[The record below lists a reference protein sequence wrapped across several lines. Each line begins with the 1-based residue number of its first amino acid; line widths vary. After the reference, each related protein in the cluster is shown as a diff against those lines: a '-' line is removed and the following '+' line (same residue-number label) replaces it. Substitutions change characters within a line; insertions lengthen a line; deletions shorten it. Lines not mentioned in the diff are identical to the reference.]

1 MTDKHCLIYETLGKV
16 SNLKVMEGAS
26 DGLMRLEGVFG
37 VCGVKNQNNRVYD
50 KDNYRQMV
58 ESLQQVIKETGCP
71 GELEHPNSMNINL
84 ENVSHKIESI
94 QMNEDGTITGTIVLL
109 NTPKGQI
116 AQAIVEGGLPLFISS
131 RGAGTITNEGR
142 VTLSTIKTYD
152 LVGTPGFSQ
161 AKLNLKKNQT
171 LECLNESLED
181 GNVMYA
187 IIDEGNDAD
196 DLLGGSDDD
205 SDEKK
210 DKKEKKEKKDDSG
223 NSDSDDLLGGGDD
236 DDDSDDSDDKKDD
249 SDEKK
254 NDNSDDDSKDS
265 KEDDDK
271 KDSKKEKKE
280 SDKKDNKN
288 TDKEDIDMKDLKA
301 AIDSLT
307 DKVTSLEAQL
317 HVAQESLDETKSS
330 IPTVNYEAIEK
341 WVKEEFADSF
351 KENLLSEVKA
361 EALAE
366 EAVVDLIEA
375 KVNDAIELISN
386 GVQNWVVEEFA
397 PEVQNWVTEEF
408 APEVQNWLCEEF
420 APEVQNWVTEEFAP
434 EVQNWV
440 CEEFAPE
447 VQNWVTEEFAPE
459 VQNWITEEFAPV
471 VDSWVNEE
479 FAPEHMQQIEE
490 KVNENVNAFMESHK
504 AGRLDEIDS
513 LLESVDAAD
522 DKSEVA
528 KIVKEHAEENKW
540 KGVYVV
546 ENMPAELTPSWQ
558 LLTEARQQEIVRSSR
573 MYDFTKEGVLE
584 SFWANQDFDQHDVK
598 QVNEN
603 VDTNNNVMND
613 YHKRIAAQMMHLRN
627 ANF

>member
-1 MTDKHCLIYETLGKV
+1 MTNKHCLIYETLGKV
-16 SNLKVMEGAS
+16 SDLKVMEGAS

-161 AKLNLKKNQT
+161 AKLTLKENQT
-171 LECLNESLED
+171 LECLNESLDE

-187 IIDEGNDAD
+187 IIDESDDD
-196 DLLGGSDDD
+196 DLLSDDD
-205 SDEKK
+205 DKKK
-210 DKKEKKEKKDDSG
+210 DKKDKKDEEGSEDLLSDG
-223 NSDSDDLLGGGDD
+223 DEKDNDSDDN
-236 DDDSDDSDDKKDD
+236 SDDSKEDKSDDDNKSDDKESK
-249 SDEKK
+249 
-254 NDNSDDDSKDS
+254 DDDSKD
-265 KEDDDK
+265 DK
-271 KDSKKEKKE
+271 KK
-280 SDKKDNKN
+280 KKDNKN
-288 TDKEDIDMKDLKA
+288 TDKEDIDMKDLKD
-301 AIDSLT
+301 AIDKLT
-307 DKVTSLEAQL
+307 DKVTSLEAQM

-330 IPTVNYEAIEK
+330 IPTVNYDAIEK
-341 WVKEEFADSF
+341 WVKEEFADEF
-351 KENLLSEVKA
+351 KTKLLNDVKA

-366 EAVVDLIEA
+366 DAVEDLIDSKVNEAVYNIA
-375 KVNDAIELISN
+375 N
-386 GVQNWVVEEFA
+386 GVQKWVVEEFA
-397 PEVQNWVTEEF
+397 PEVQNWITEEYSPEVQNWVTEEF
-408 APEVQNWLCEEF
+408 APEVQK
-420 APEVQNWVTEEFAP
+420 WV
-434 EVQNWV
+434 V
-440 CEEFAPE
+440 
-447 VQNWVTEEFAPE
+447 EEFAPE

-471 VDSWVNEE
+471 IDSWVNEE
-479 FAPEHMQQIEE
+479 FSPEIENR
-490 KVNENVNAFMESHK
+490 VNENVQAFMESQK
-504 AGRLDEIDS
+504 AGRLDEIDA
-513 LLESVDAAD
+513 LLESVDTAD

-528 KIVKEHAEENKW
+528 KIVKEHAEETKW

-546 ENMPAELTPSWQ
+546 ENMPAEYRPSWE
-558 LLTEARQQEIVRSSR
+558 LLSEARQQEIVRSSR

-584 SFWANQDFDQHDVK
+584 SFWGNQNFDQQDVK
-598 QVNEN
+598 KINEDVNSN
-603 VDTNNNVMND
+603 VNND
-613 YHKRIAAQMMHLRN
+613 YHKRIVAQMMHLRN